1 MQIQRPD
8 NSRPTEVEVE
18 EVYGPELKTPNGM
31 NIFDD
36 DDRVAKGKVQHR

>member
-18 EVYGPELKTPNGM
+18 EVYGPELKTPNGR